1 LGKRM
6 TPRDARDMAE
16 ALVGELIVAREALG
30 MDRQEIARRS
40 GMQRHVIGSGELGD
54 TLPRV
59 STLIRWADVLDY
71 DVRLVKRGPQS
82 GGE

>member
-1 LGKRM
+1 MAGGM
-6 TPRDARDMAE
+6 TPRAASDMAE
-16 ALVGELIVAREALG
+16 ALVAELIVAREALG

-54 TLPRV
+54 TLPRLT
-59 STLIRWADVLDY
+59 TLIRWAAVLDY

-82 GGE
+82 GGK